1 MGDDGRRVVH
11 DDGRRVVHD
20 DGRVQGV
27 VACVYILGLW
37 C

>member
-37 C
+37 G

>member
-27 VACVYILGLW
+27 VASVYILGLW
-37 C
+37 G